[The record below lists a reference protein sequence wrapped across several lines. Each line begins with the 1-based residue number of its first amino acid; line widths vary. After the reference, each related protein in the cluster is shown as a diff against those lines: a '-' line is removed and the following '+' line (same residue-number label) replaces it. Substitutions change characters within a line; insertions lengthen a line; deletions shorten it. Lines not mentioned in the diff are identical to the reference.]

1 MMEKQSLL
9 VKAKRYIM
17 QCRRVLRITQKPNME
32 EFKSIVKITGIG
44 MLAIGFIGF
53 LVIIAAHYL
62 KTLGL

>member
-17 QCRRVLRITQKPNME
+17 ECRRVLRITQKPNME